1 VTEDHT
7 EHPPLESHG
16 PLDNRLHSP
25 ARLITLS
32 DGVFAIAMTLLALEI
47 QVPED
52 LADDAE
58 FTHEM
63 AGFFSSLGVFV
74 VAFLI
79 IGQYWLAHH
88 RALSYV
94 HTVDRRALVGSVYP
108 LLGVAAVP
116 AATRLI
122 VGDARHWLAIVAASG
137 ILAVSSLM
145 AVRFYAMVLRPEFA
159 EIEPVERRR
168 ILLATGF
175 GCVIYL
181 LTIGL
186 VLVLHATGNPPEIA
200 FLAWWLLLL
209 NQRVSRWVAGRREA
223 G

>member
-1 VTEDHT
+1 VTDEHA

-16 PLDNRLHSP
+16 PLDRRLHSP

-47 QVPED
+47 RVPED
-52 LADDAE
+52 VADDAE
-58 FTHEM
+58 FTRDM
-63 AGFFSSLGVFV
+63 GAFSSSLGVFV

-94 HTVDRRALVGSVYP
+94 HTVDRRALLDSIYP
-108 LLGVAAVP
+108 LLGVAALP

-122 VGDARHWLAIVAASG
+122 VGDSGHWLAIVAASG

-145 AVRFYAMVLRPEFA
+145 AVRFYARVLRPGFA
-159 EIEPVERRR
+159 DIEPVERRR

-175 GCVIYL
+175 GAVIYL
-181 LTIGL
+181 LTIALATG
-186 VLVLHATGNPPEIA
+186 LHAAGLPAQIA
-200 FLAWWLLLL
+200 FVVWWLLLA
-209 NQRVSRWVAGRREA
+209 NQPISRWLAGRRA
-223 G
+223 PG